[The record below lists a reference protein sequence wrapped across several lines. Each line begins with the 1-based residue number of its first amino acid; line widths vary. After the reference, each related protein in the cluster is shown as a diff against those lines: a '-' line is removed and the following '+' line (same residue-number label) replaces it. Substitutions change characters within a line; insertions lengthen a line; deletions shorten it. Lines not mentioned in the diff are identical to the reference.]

1 MNSDTTPAPLPEQST
16 RAGSNKPPDR
26 QAVPDAESLLPQTQE
41 LVTLANWQEWPTLE
55 RSFVHMRE
63 IMPSHVIKAAAYP
76 VPLDDSAEGRPLGPV
91 VVDDKGSTV
100 DDVLQATHTD
110 GFLVLHH
117 GRIIDER
124 YPRTTSYDT
133 THLVMSMSKSIV
145 SCVCATLVAEGVID
159 PEAILETYVPEVANS
174 GYAGARVRDL
184 LDMRSGITFSE
195 TYLDPDSEVRVMERS
210 MGWAPRGEDDPVGMY
225 PFILTCTS
233 ERPHGGGFEYRS
245 VESDMLGW
253 VCERATGT
261 RMADLIAER
270 VWAPIGA
277 EHDAEVSVDP
287 LGSAIH
293 DGGVSATLRDLA
305 RFGRMLSSQGY
316 VGDRSVVPSWWIE
329 DTLNPPS
336 GVRDAFASSS
346 NEPFLPGGWYRN
358 QFWCIPGDNG
368 PIMMCMGIHGQLIFI
383 EPSTHLVGVKLST
396 WPLPQDAEKLLPTIE
411 AFKAIGRALNDVG

>member
-1 MNSDTTPAPLPEQST
+1 MTGDNVQAAAPEQST
-16 RAGSNKPPDR
+16 ELSSNEPPGWE
-26 QAVPDAESLLPQTQE
+26 AVAEAESLLPQSQE
-41 LVTLANWQEWPTLE
+41 LVTLANWQDWPMLE

-63 IMPSHVIKAAAYP
+63 IMPSHVIAAADYP
-76 VPLDDSAEGRPLGPV
+76 VPLDYTAHAAWIGDV
-91 VVDDKGSTV
+91 VVDAEGGKTV
-100 DDVLQATHTD
+100 DDVIAATHTD
-110 GFLVLHH
+110 GFLVMHH
-117 GRIIDER
+117 GQIIGER
-124 YPRTTSYDT
+124 YPRAMSHDT

-145 SCVCATLVAEGVID
+145 SAVVATLVRDGVID
-159 PEAILETYVPEVANS
+159 PDSTLETYVPEVS
-174 GYAGARVRDL
+174 EKGYAGASVRDL

-233 ERPHGGGFEYRS
+233 DRPHGGGFEYRS
-245 VESDMLGW
+245 VETDMLGW
-253 VCERATGT
+253 VCERATGQ
-261 RMADLIAER
+261 RMADLISER
-270 VWAPIGA
+270 VWTPIGA

-305 RFGRMLSSQGY
+305 RFGRMLSAQGY

-329 DTLNPPS
+329 DTLNPP
-336 GVRDAFASSS
+336 GDVREAFASSS

-368 PIMMCMGIHGQLIFI
+368 PIMMCLGIHGQMIFI
-383 EPSTHLVGVKLST
+383 EPSTHLVGIKLST

-411 AFKAIGRALNDVG
+411 AFRAIGRSLS